1 MRSFRGFT
9 MKQLTEMLI
18 KVRRKIKHGIRAEEM
33 IPLHILGSLYT
44 ADLYIEKLGNNR
56 KILRLL
62 LMM

>member
-1 MRSFRGFT
+1 
-9 MKQLTEMLI
+9 
-18 KVRRKIKHGIRAEEM
+18 M

-44 ADLYIEKLGNNR
+44 ADLYIEKLRNNR

>member
-1 MRSFRGFT
+1 
-9 MKQLTEMLI
+9 
-18 KVRRKIKHGIRAEEM
+18 M

-62 LMM
+62 LMMMVR

>member
-1 MRSFRGFT
+1 
-9 MKQLTEMLI
+9 
-18 KVRRKIKHGIRAEEM
+18 M
-33 IPLHILGSLYT
+33 IPLHILGSFYT

>member
-1 MRSFRGFT
+1 
-9 MKQLTEMLI
+9 
-18 KVRRKIKHGIRAEEM
+18 M

-44 ADLYIEKLGNNR
+44 ADLYIEKLENNR

>member
-1 MRSFRGFT
+1 
-9 MKQLTEMLI
+9 
-18 KVRRKIKHGIRAEEM
+18 M

-44 ADLYIEKLGNNR
+44 ADLYIEKLINNR